1 VLAGLDAAFFEG
13 GLSSAANT
21 SSKVDSQAT
30 SISTLENVHTG
41 ERLTFRMV
49 NECCPR
55 FTSKV
60 VHVSRYSIDDD
71 ENNDDFLLQKSSS
84 ENARKKSSESKQQH
98 PPPYI
103 FVGID
108 RLERNGVP
116 GTTFQYDEDD
126 WRVACFL
133 RRLNQNY

>member
-1 VLAGLDAAFFEG
+1 
-13 GLSSAANT
+13 
-21 SSKVDSQAT
+21 
-30 SISTLENVHTG
+30 
-41 ERLTFRMV
+41 MV

-84 ENARKKSSESKQQH
+84 ENGRKKSSESKQQH

-103 FVGID
+103 LVGEDDINGF
-108 RLERNGVP
+108 ERNGVP

-126 WRVACFL
+126 WRVDCFL
-133 RRLNQNY
+133 RSLNQNY